1 VKTNTLLF
9 VFASLAVGCTESG
22 PGPLLI
28 DRTSSSGIS
37 FQHIH
42 GGIGNRE
49 LPETMGGGLALFDY
63 DNDGDVDAYFS
74 QSGQMR
80 SSSPKQARKPG
91 RNLLFANDGSGK
103 FERVAGSGAGDGGY
117 GQGVACGDFN
127 GDGRDDLL
135 SLNWGPNR
143 LYKNTGGKFEEVSKS
158 VGLEAV
164 DEWSISAAFFDA
176 EGDGDLDLYI
186 VNYLVSEPGA
196 FAHMGDPGGFHGY
209 PHPDRFSGQA
219 DRLYINED
227 GQFRDAT
234 VESGVHRPSGKG
246 LGITPTDID
255 LDGLVDLYVANDSTR
270 NFLFH
275 NLGELRFEDIGLEV
289 GVAYNEDGQ
298 SEAGMGV
305 DSGDMDGDG
314 DFDLFVTNL
323 DGETNTLY
331 RNELRSVR
339 NGKLITRDVLRFVDA
354 TRGSGLE
361 QASMNLVGFGA
372 LFQDLDL
379 DGVLDLVV
387 VNGHVLDNASS
398 YSDSRSYAQPNQIF
412 LGDGSGRFA
421 LPPAER
427 AVPALAV
434 PTVSRGAAS
443 ADLNG
448 DGALDLLIGTNNGP
462 PQLFFGASGDARSLT
477 LRLNGPPGNP
487 HGLGASVWLTLEDD
501 RVILLR
507 VESARSYASA
517 SEPVLVTGLPA
528 PVHHVEV
535 MWPGG
540 QRELWTNFDEPFEG
554 HQSLSYDAKDQ

>member
-1 VKTNTLLF
+1 MKNSTLFCLLLAG
-9 VFASLAVGCTESG
+9 ASIGCAESG
-22 PGPLLI
+22 PGPLFI
-28 DRTSSSGIS
+28 DGSRTSGID
-37 FQHIH
+37 FAHVH

-49 LPETMGGGLALFDY
+49 LPETMGGGIALLDY

-80 SSSPKQARKPG
+80 SAKPGANRRPG
-91 RNLLFANDGSGK
+91 RNLLYANDGTGK
-103 FERVAGSGAGDGGY
+103 FERVTGSGAGDGGY
-117 GQGVACGDFN
+117 GQGVTCGDFN

-143 LYKNTGGKFEEVSKS
+143 LYENKGGKFEEVSAS
-158 VGLEAV
+158 VGLDSL

-196 FAHMGDPGGFHGY
+196 FVKMGDPGGFHGY
-209 PHPDRFSGQA
+209 PHPDRFDGQA

-234 VESGVHRPSGKG
+234 VEAGVHRPSGKG

-255 LDGLVDLYVANDSTR
+255 LDGLIDLYVANDSTR

-275 NLGELRFEDIGLEV
+275 NLGELEFEEIGLKA

-305 DSGDMDGDG
+305 DCGDYDNDG

-331 RNELRSVR
+331 RNEWITQRGGELEEQRQLRY
-339 NGKLITRDVLRFVDA
+339 IDA
-354 TRGSGLE
+354 TRNSGLGTV
-361 QASMNLVGFGA
+361 SYYLVGFGA

-379 DGVLDLVV
+379 DGNLDVVV
-387 VNGHVLDNASS
+387 VNGHVLDNAARH
-398 YSDSRSYAQPNQIF
+398 SDLASHAQPNQLF
-412 LGDGSGRFA
+412 LGDGTGMFA
-421 LPPAER
+421 PPPPSR
-427 AVPALAV
+427 AVPEFDV
-434 PTVSRGAAS
+434 PTVSRGTAS

-448 DGALDLLIGTNNGP
+448 DGTIDLLIGNNNEP
-462 PQLFFGASGDARSLT
+462 PQLFFGAVSSARSLT
-477 LRLNGPPGNP
+477 LSLQGPPGNP
-487 HGLGASVWLTLEDD
+487 HGLGAAVWLTLESG

-507 VESARSYASA
+507 VESARSYAS
-517 SEPVLVTGLPA
+517 SSYPVLVTGLPA
-528 PVHHVEV
+528 PVRRVEIL
-535 MWPGG
+535 WPGG
-540 QRELWTNFDEPFEG
+540 ARESWTDFERPFEG
-554 HQSLSYDAKDQ
+554 LRTLSIGSGN